1 MTQFEKDPHSKLDY
15 AFNWAEWLD
24 DEDRI
29 ISSSWSV
36 ERDNDFSV
44 DEDNGL
50 KVSNT
55 PSPVLGGDGYR
66 TSVWLEGG
74 KERRRYVVTNRIET
88 SESRVAK
95 RSFEVYVDDQ

>member
-44 DEDNGL
+44 DEENGL

-55 PSPVLGGDGYR
+55 PSPVLGDNGYR
-66 TSVWLEGG
+66 TSAWLEGG
-74 KERRRYVVTNRIET
+74 RERCRYVVTNRIET
-88 SESRVAK
+88 EEGRIEE